1 MAIKDSRGVVCK
13 VVRLGCQYMY
23 RLNETGTLNR
33 SVVNREQL
41 INMVKRNYGLKGH
54 VFAPTTITKSVTIE
68 VQA

>member
-1 MAIKDSRGVVCK
+1 MAIKDCRGMVCK

-33 SVVNREQL
+33 TVVNREQL

-54 VFAPTTITKSVTIE
+54 ILAPSPVTKTVTTE
-68 VQA
+68 VPA